1 MMSTLLGIDLGTSS
15 FKVSAYLE
23 SGEDLGTVV
32 RPTPWRSSSGGAE
45 LDPDEFSDAVRS
57 LTEDCATAYAKGNV
71 AAIGVTGMAETV
83 FIETAAGET
92 LPARAWNGHGNQA
105 ALLPDDDAFATTG
118 LLDAARTP
126 AATLRRITDAGVDVR
141 SWSGL
146 PEYAVRS
153 LGGAAVAERS
163 LAART
168 GLVNVLA
175 GVWSPELVAWAGV
188 ERAIFPALRPAGQA
202 AGEATVPGPCDGAVL
217 TVAGHDHLVAAVGAG
232 AWREPYVFDS
242 LGTGEALLARIDT
255 APGGLDA
262 AAVARFNAA
271 GFNVGLGLDEQAV
284 IALCGLGTGNRFNF
298 LLAALA
304 AEGFHRD
311 DVMRAD
317 PLRSRAVGTAAA
329 RLADDA
335 VELLETVFGPDW
347 ETLRTSGA
355 AETVIRHSIPN
366 LATAN
371 ALWWA
376 AVARASRNT
385 RVAVGAMRELIP
397 HATRLVAAGG
407 WLADPDIRAVRE
419 HIIGPFNV
427 PPVGQCGTRGA
438 ALLAGLAA
446 GVYASRGDF
455 PSLTGT
461 GATV

>member
-1 MMSTLLGIDLGTSS
+1 MMPTLLGIDLGTSS
-15 FKVSAYLE
+15 FKASAYRD
-23 SGEDLGTVV
+23 SGEELGTVA
-32 RPTPWRSSSGGAE
+32 RPTPWRSTSDGAQ
-45 LDPDEFSDAVRS
+45 LDPSEFVDAVRS
-57 LTEDCATAYAKGNV
+57 LTEDCATAYATENV

-83 FIETAAGET
+83 FVETAAGQT
-92 LPARAWNGHGNQA
+92 LPARAWNGHGNEA
-105 ALLPDDDAFATTG
+105 ALSPEDETFAVTG

-126 AATLRRITDAGVDVR
+126 AATLRGIADAGVDVR

-153 LGGAAVAERS
+153 LGGAVVAERS

-168 GLVNVLA
+168 GLVDVLA

-188 ERAIFPALRPAGQA
+188 ERAVLPALQAAGQA
-202 AGEATVPGPCDGAVL
+202 SGEAALPGPCDGAVL
-217 TVAGHDHLVAAVGAG
+217 TVAGHDHLVAALGAD

-242 LGTGEALLARIDT
+242 LGTGEALLAQISASPDE
-255 APGGLDA
+255 LDA
-262 AAVARFNAA
+262 TVVARFNAA
-271 GFNVGLGLDEQAV
+271 GFNVGLGLDEQGV

-311 DVMRAD
+311 DVMSA
-317 PLRSRAVGTAAA
+317 PGKGSTQ

-335 VELLETVFGPDW
+335 VELLETTFGPSW
-347 ETLRTSGA
+347 QTLWTSGT

-366 LATAN
+366 VAAAN
-371 ALWWA
+371 ALWWT

-385 RVAVGAMRELIP
+385 RAALGAMRELVP

-407 WLADPDIRAVRE
+407 WLADPGIRKVRE
-419 HIIGPFNV
+419 HIIGPFEV

-446 GVYASRGDF
+446 GVYASRDDF